1 MCCFDKMPLS
11 AAVQCFQQEMLESSF
26 FSVSSV
32 DFVVQLSE
40 WLNLHLALEPV
51 VFGQCVESL
60 FLICL
65 ATEGN
70 AVRENDA

>member
-26 FSVSSV
+26 FSVTSV
-32 DFVVQLSE
+32 DFVVQLSK

-51 VFGQCVESL
+51 VFGQCVEP
-60 FLICL
+60 FLNMPGHRGKCSK
-65 ATEGN
+65 
-70 AVRENDA
+70 RK